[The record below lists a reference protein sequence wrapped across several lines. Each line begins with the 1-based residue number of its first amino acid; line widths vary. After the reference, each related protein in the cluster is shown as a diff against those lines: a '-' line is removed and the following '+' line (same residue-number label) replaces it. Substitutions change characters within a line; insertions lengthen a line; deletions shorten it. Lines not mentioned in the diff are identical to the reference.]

1 MSLKLK
7 LNLLITG
14 LLALVFVLGALLTLY
29 GASGDIRRET
39 QSSVQLAS
47 HLIET
52 QLDRASERDVSS
64 LREILK
70 PLAGV
75 RHLDARLIDPQGAIV
90 ASNESA
96 PASITAP
103 DWFIWLLQVFSSAPP
118 TFSRQVFSQG
128 TPLGTFVIAADPSS
142 EIEEIWN
149 GFRTIAWLV
158 ALLFVAL
165 NALVYWLVARS
176 LSPLDEV
183 LAGFSELQNG
193 NYKFRLRKFRLSEL
207 EKMGTL
213 FNETA
218 ETLESAQSAQRSFNQ
233 KLVMV
238 REDERRNLARELHD
252 ELGQSLAAIHAES
265 CFIVQKAEKNAPEI
279 LESAHAIVAGASDMQ
294 KLTRSMLARL
304 RPSALNELG
313 LEESLRD
320 LVSGWKARQQ
330 RRCSLAIAGDFS
342 SLDESTQLALY
353 RTVQESLTNIS
364 RHSDASEVEVALGWD
379 DHPDM
384 VRLSVTDNGSAAQD
398 PGPGLGLLGIR
409 ERILALGGA
418 LSFGANERRG
428 FTLVAMLPA
437 KRAFAA

>member
-14 LLALVFVLGALLTLY
+14 LLALVFILGALLTLY

-47 HLIET
+47 HLIQT
-52 QLDRASERDVSS
+52 QLDRASEKDVSS

-75 RHLDARLIDPQGAIV
+75 RHLDARFLDAQGVVI
-90 ASNESA
+90 ASNASA
-96 PASITAP
+96 PASVTAP
-103 DWFIWLLQVFSSAPP
+103 NWFVSLLRMFSPP
-118 TFSRQVFSQG
+118 PSFSREIVHDG
-128 TPLGTFVIAADPSS
+128 APLGTFVIAADPSS
-142 EIEEIWN
+142 EIEEIWDD
-149 GFRTIAWLV
+149 FRTMAGLV

-183 LAGFSELQNG
+183 LDGFSELQNG
-193 NYKFRLRKFRLSEL
+193 NYKFRLRKFSLSEL
-207 EKMGTL
+207 ERMGTL

-265 CFIVQKAEKNAPEI
+265 CFIVQKAEKTAPEI
-279 LESAHAIVAGASDMQ
+279 LESARAIVAGASDMQ

-313 LEESLRD
+313 LEDSLRD

-364 RHSDASEVEVALGWD
+364 RHSDASEVEVVLGWGD
-379 DHPDM
+379 RPDM
-384 VRLSVTDNGSAAQD
+384 VRLSVSDNGSAAED

-428 FTLVAMLPA
+428 FTLVALLPA
-437 KRAFAA
+437 KRAFAT